1 MRAAIMWILVMS
13 SGACAVGEERRDGG
27 ELRGPGIEADSE
39 PVDSDPADS
48 EGVRL
53 DLPAFGST
61 GETPDESSS
70 TADGSTTSASSTS
83 GESSTGDTGS
93 TGIAGTTGG
102 EDLASTGGDSSGS
115 ESSGGAEGTSTGE
128 SSGGG
133 TSTGEPEPEP
143 EPEPPAVCGDGVCSG
158 SELVTECWKPGVF
171 CQADC
176 SKRPDCLTD
185 CPCAPGV
192 DNVCKLAPGTCSA
205 VKPGGVCDPNGDGQ
219 FQDGDWTLGWKL
231 YQAKCS

>member
-1 MRAAIMWILVMS
+1 MRAATMWILILS

-27 ELRGPGIEADSE
+27 ELRGPGVEADSE
-39 PVDSDPADS
+39 PADGDSDS

-53 DLPAFGST
+53 DLPAYGGSST
-61 GETPDESSS
+61 GEPTDESSS

-102 EDLASTGGDSSGS
+102 DSGG
-115 ESSGGAEGTSTGE
+115 ESSGGADGTSTGE

-205 VKPGGVCDPNGDGQ
+205 VKPGGLCDPNGDGQ
-219 FQDGDWTLGWKL
+219 FFDGDFTLGWKL